1 MSEEAVEKAK
11 KLVGEV
17 AVGHLATT
25 DGGQPRVRPIAMQ
38 WVGESELWFATHT
51 GSRKVAQLE
60 ANPAVEVVFSDP
72 QWNHVRL
79 CGDATTGQDDADRE
93 KLLGLIPELAQH
105 FSGPT
110 DPNYT
115 LVKIALECVE
125 YMQMGITEYETHE
138 F

>member
-1 MSEEAVEKAK
+1 MSEETLAKAK

-17 AVGHLATT
+17 MAGHLATT
-25 DGGQPRVRPIAMQ
+25 DGGQPRVRPIAMR
-38 WVGESELWFATHT
+38 WVGENELWFATYT

-60 ANPAVEVVFSDP
+60 ANPAVEVAFSDP

-79 CGDATTGQDDADRE
+79 CGDASMSQDADRE

-105 FSGPT
+105 FAGPA
-110 DPNYT
+110 DPNFT
-115 LVKIALECVE
+115 LVKIALECAE
-125 YMQMGITEYETHE
+125 YLPMGTTEYETHE